1 MLRLSV
7 AKCGHRLMEND
18 SIRKEIN
25 RLASPLVWKDKL
37 IYKNYH
43 VRTVT
48 IKQKE

>member
-25 RLASPLVWKDKL
+25 RLVFISVEINILINLKL
-37 IYKNYH
+37 
-43 VRTVT
+43 
-48 IKQKE
+48 